1 MDESLVQTPMRL
13 EKKKNKETLSV
24 IVSDHATFFN
34 IEAKINRVA
43 GG

>member
-1 MDESLVQTPMRL
+1 MQTPMHL
-13 EKKKNKETLSV
+13 GKKNKETLSV